1 MSFSDTV
8 DVSVDQFITIRES
21 VRATIKMDKA
31 CVNGNVG
38 SASNDISEPHEGELR
53 NDTSND
59 TAHDSPP
66 VDGILWS

>member
-38 SASNDISEPHEGELR
+38 SASNDMSEPQDGER
-53 NDTSND
+53 IDTSND
-59 TAHDSPP
+59 AANESPP